1 MKKIGI
7 DARLF
12 SQTGVGTYIRNL
24 IYYLMQEDTNE
35 LVFYL
40 YILPQDRE
48 ALPALP
54 RNFIIRISPY
64 KWHTFQEQTLFCYA
78 ILKDKLD
85 LMHFTYFGFPIL
97 YRKPFISTIH
107 DITPILFKTGK
118 ASTRGKLIY
127 EIKMLAFRI
136 VLYCQVRYSKMIIT
150 PSMAIKKSLIQLYGK
165 TCEQKII
172 SIYEGVDYLLIKS
185 KENILLQTKFSFPFF
200 IYVGNFYPHK
210 NIHRL
215 IQAFLEVKT
224 DAKLVLIGPKDYFTS
239 KIQSEVRRLNSE
251 NKIIFFHNATTS
263 DLKFFY
269 KKAKALIHPSL
280 SEGFGLPIIE
290 AKSFN
295 CPIIVSDIPVFHELV
310 DNYAIYFDP
319 LDKIDI
325 KNKINHFIEN
335 GNIRCSDKVNSQM
348 SFKSMTRKICLL
360 YKRSIKGQ

>member
-24 IYYLMQEDTNE
+24 IYYLMQENTKG
-35 LVFYL
+35 LTFYL
-40 YILPQDRE
+40 YVLPQDKE
-48 ALPALP
+48 VLPVLP
-54 RNFIIRISPY
+54 HNFVIRVTPY
-64 KWHTFQEQTLFCYA
+64 RWHTFQEQILFWYA
-78 ILKDKLD
+78 ILKDRLD

-97 YRKPFISTIH
+97 YRRPFISTIH

-118 ASTRGKLIY
+118 ASTKSRFTY

-150 PSMAIKKSLIQLYGK
+150 PSMTIKKSLIQLYGK
-165 TCEQKII
+165 TYEQKII
-172 SIYEGVDYLLIKS
+172 PIHEGVDYALNNS
-185 KENILLQTKFSFPFF
+185 NENILLQKQFSFPFF

-210 NIHRL
+210 NVHRL
-215 IQAFLEVKT
+215 IHAFSKVKT
-224 DAKLVLIGPKDYFTS
+224 DAKLILIGPKDYFTN
-239 KIQSEVRRLNSE
+239 KTHNEVMRLKLE
-251 NKIIFFHNATTS
+251 DKIIFFHDATTS

-269 KKAKALIHPSL
+269 KRSRALIHPSL

-290 AKSFN
+290 ARYFN

-310 DNYAIYFDP
+310 DSYALFFDP
-319 LDKIDI
+319 LDEVDI

-335 GNIRCSDKVNSQM
+335 GNIRHLDKFNSQM
-348 SFKSMTRKICLL
+348 SFQSMTRQICLL
-360 YKRSIKGQ
+360 YKRSIKDQ